1 MATDSK
7 AKVLDGKV
15 IAKEVRAQ
23 AAAELAEIKQENPAF
38 QPGLTIV
45 QVEMWGWQHAAFSL
59 TV

>member
-15 IAKEVRAQ
+15 IAREVRAQ
-23 AAAELAEIKQENPAF
+23 AAAEIAEIKQKNPAF

-45 QVEMWGWQHAAFSL
+45 QVE
-59 TV
+59 